1 MRSFAI
7 FFAICVVLS
16 HIHGHAFE
24 HSKTLVVVGV
34 QNESGSDEWD
44 EHLLALGVTN
54 LISEELF
61 RTGQYIPI
69 ENNPEIVKA
78 VNDIVA
84 FNQQSNTTI
93 VNTDR
98 SAQIHQL
105 ESDTIAYGIIKRF
118 KKRRKRAIAG
128 PCSFSK
134 VTASLEIE
142 IVLKGKDGSVRSAV
156 GKGKGVTLSKGLFVQ
171 IREKEIRFDQT
182 GLATVAG
189 DAVKQAVMQL
199 HPNGRAIQ

>member
-7 FFAICVVLS
+7 VLAACMVFS

-24 HSKTLVVVGV
+24 NSKTLVVLGV
-34 QNESGSDEWD
+34 QNESGTDEWD
-44 EHLLALGVTN
+44 EHLVALGVTN

-69 ENNPEIVKA
+69 ETNPEIVKT
-78 VNDIVA
+78 VNEIVA
-84 FNQQSNTTI
+84 FKRQSDTTRLQ
-93 VNTDR
+93 TDR
-98 SAQIHQL
+98 LEQMHQL
-105 ESDTIAYGIIKRF
+105 KSDTIAYGIIRRF

-142 IVLKGKDGSVRSAV
+142 IVLKEKDGSVRSAV
-156 GKGKGVTLSKGLFVQ
+156 GKGKGATLSKGLFVQ

-189 DAVKQAVMQL
+189 DAVKQAVLQL
-199 HPNGRAIQ
+199 HPNR